1 MNWLRALGGAAVLW
15 ITTLLG
21 LVVVSLFVSNDLF
34 RGSGYGG
41 AVAVS
46 LAVCVVCFLAVVA
59 VGRPDRSW
67 TRTPYW

>member
-34 RGSGYGG
+34 RGSGYGR
-41 AVAVS
+41 AVAVA
-46 LAVCVVCFLAVVA
+46 LVVVTVCLLLIVA
-59 VGRPDRSW
+59 VGQPGRSW
-67 TRTPYW
+67 KRTPYW